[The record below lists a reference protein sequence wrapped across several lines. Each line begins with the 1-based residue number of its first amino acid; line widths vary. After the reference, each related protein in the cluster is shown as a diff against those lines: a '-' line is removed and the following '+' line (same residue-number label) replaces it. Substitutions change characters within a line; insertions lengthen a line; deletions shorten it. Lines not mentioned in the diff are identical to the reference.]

1 MNTSVPHSSF
11 ALRIAFG
18 ALLALLVLAPLPFG
32 SNRPWAWSLI
42 AIGVAI
48 TLVIWA
54 VGVART
60 PGAIRIPWKRH
71 MPATAAFLLAIGW
84 FFLQASGLT
93 PSAWDHPLWAEAEA
107 ALGRDIGGAI
117 SLNPNASFDGAMRLL
132 TYGAVFWLALHF
144 CRSRRRT
151 KQLLWAIVISGTAY
165 SAYGLVVQFS
175 GSNTIL
181 WFDKWAYENVVTA
194 TFVNRNNF
202 ATYAALVIVAAF
214 GLLTRKADEAAVLG
228 IANRAGI
235 AHILDSLG
243 PQVFALLIALF
254 ITGTALLLTA
264 SRGGIVSAAIGI
276 LVFLAGLVLYKR
288 RRIRRTIVFSGIVIL
303 GGLVL
308 LSFSGREVVTR
319 LQQSSDDLSGRGQVW
334 ETTRQAISEQ
344 PWLGTGLGTFPDVAI
359 RMRDKDLPPQASAFL
374 RAHNGYLEMILEGG
388 IIGFALITAALVWLT
403 GWCIYGI
410 LMRHEDGIFPCV
422 GLAATGVVAAHAYV
436 DFSLQIPAVAMIY
449 VAILATGCAQA
460 NRHTR
465 HAQRVPA
472 RET

>member
-1 MNTSVPHSSF
+1 MSSSVPHTSF

-18 ALLALLVLAPLPFG
+18 ALLALLVLAPLPLG
-32 SNRPWAWSLI
+32 GNRPWAWSLI
-42 AIGVAI
+42 AIGVAL

-54 VGVART
+54 IGVART
-60 PGAIRIPWKRH
+60 PGAIRIPWQRH
-71 MPATAAFLLAIGW
+71 LPATVAFLLAIFW
-84 FFLQASGLT
+84 FFLQASGIT
-93 PSAWDHPLWAEAEA
+93 PSAWDHPLWAEAGA
-107 ALGRDIGGAI
+107 ALGQDIGGAI
-117 SLNPNASFDGAMRLL
+117 SIDPNASFDGAMRLL
-132 TYGAVFWLALHF
+132 AYGAIFWLALHF

-151 KQLLWAIVISGTAY
+151 KQLLWAIVISGTVYAT
-165 SAYGLVVQFS
+165 YGLIVQFS
-175 GSNTIL
+175 GTNTIL
-181 WFDKWAYENVVTA
+181 WFDKWAYGNVVTA

-202 ATYAALVIVAAF
+202 ATYAALVIIAAF

-243 PQVFALLIALF
+243 PQVFALFLALF

-288 RRIRRTIVFSGIVIL
+288 RRIRRTIVFSGIVVL

-308 LSFSGREVVTR
+308 LSFSGREVVSR
-319 LQQSSDDLSGRGQVW
+319 LQHSSNDLSGRGQVW
-334 ETTRQAISEQ
+334 ETTRQAIAEQ
-344 PWLGTGLGTFPDVAI
+344 PFLGTGLSTFSDVSI
-359 RMRDKDLPPQASAFL
+359 RMRDKEMAPQASPFV

-388 IIGFALITAALVWLT
+388 LIGFGLIMAALVWLT

-410 LMRHEDGIFPCV
+410 LRRHEDGIFPCV
-422 GLAATGVVAAHAYV
+422 GLAATAVVASHAYV
-436 DFSLQIPAVAMIY
+436 DFSLQIPAVVMIYAAMI
-449 VAILATGCAQA
+449 AAGCAQS

-465 HAQRVPA
+465 HTTKP
-472 RET
+472 